1 MKPIIEILPDREA
14 LIARTAELMVDQIRD
29 AIAARGRC
37 SIALS
42 GGSTPKPLYQKLA
55 QADLPWQQLVIL
67 WGDERYVPHDHADS
81 NARMAHEAWLNQVPI
96 PPEQILPMST
106 GSDNPSQDA
115 ARYEQTLR
123 QLFDQPAGIPAV
135 DIILLG
141 MGDDGHTAS
150 LFPQTEALTVR
161 DRLITVG
168 NHDGDPRITFTVPLI
183 NRGRHVLFLVSG
195 ANKQDALSHVFGDA
209 DAQHYPSKLV
219 QPQGELRW
227 LLDQAAGEGI
237 PAGMR

>member
-1 MKPIIEILPDREA
+1 MKPIVEILPDRDA
-14 LIARTAELMVDQIRD
+14 LIERAAEVMVNQIRS
-29 AIAARGRC
+29 AIAERGRC

-42 GGSTPKPLYQKLA
+42 GGSTPKPLYQSLA

-81 NARMAHEAWLNQVPI
+81 NARMAREAWLNQVPI
-96 PPEQILPMST
+96 PTEQILPMPT
-106 GSDNPSQDA
+106 GSGNPSQDA
-115 ARYEQTLR
+115 AQYEQTLR
-123 QLFDQPAGIPAV
+123 QFFDLAEGLPAV

-183 NRGRHVLFLVSG
+183 NQGRNVLFLIAG
-195 ANKQDALSHVFGDA
+195 ANKQDALRHVFGEA
-209 DAQHYPSKLV
+209 DPHSYPSKLI

-237 PAGMR
+237 PAGTR